1 MKDELN
7 TQQPD
12 RNLVPF
18 EINPFYTLTR
28 DVFRSLSKVYDGV
41 FLRKSLKTKMLFTH
55 QNSAIDV

>member
-1 MKDELN
+1 MKEELN

-12 RNLVPF
+12 INLVPF

-41 FLRKSLKTKMLFTH
+41 FFTKILK
-55 QNSAIDV
+55 D